1 MKYTAPEVTVL
12 GSVRDLTLA
21 NNKIGSEPDIYSQIV
36 PIVGSITPIP

>member
-1 MKYTAPEVTVL
+1 MKYTAPKVTVL

-21 NNKIGSEPDIYSQIV
+21 DNKIGSDPDIYSQTV